1 MSMAEESEVKS
12 KPLGKRKIAIEKI
25 EDKARKQVTFTKRR
39 KGVFKK
45 ASELCTLCNAEVAVL
60 TFSGAGKVF
69 SFGHPSADEVI
80 NRYING
86 SKSSSSSLSL
96 DSSSVTNEHVGK
108 EKLLHG
114 ATCSDEQDLCWW
126 QKPVEG
132 LGLEELEK
140 IMTSLI
146 ELMNNVASK
155 IGNCWSNNNNVGSSA
170 NTPKSGLDLNEA
182 YSPKSNGADE

>member
-1 MSMAEESEVKS
+1 MVEENQVRS
-12 KPLGKRKIAIEKI
+12 KPQGKRKIAIAKI
-25 EDKARKQVTFTKRR
+25 ENKARKQVAFSKRR

-45 ASELCTLCNAEVAVL
+45 ASELCTLCNAEIAVL
-60 TFSGAGKVF
+60 TFSEAGKVF
-69 SFGHPSADEVI
+69 TFGHPSADEVI
-80 NRYING
+80 NRYIN
-86 SKSSSSSLSL
+86 SSTSSPLSLSL

-108 EKLLHG
+108 EKLSHA
-114 ATCSDEQDLCWW
+114 ATCSDEKDLSWW

-140 IMTSLI
+140 FMNSLI
-146 ELMNNVASK
+146 ELRINVASK

-182 YSPKSNGADE
+182 YNPKTNGADE